1 MRRLMKPDYRNTSYY
16 AHEHKKVWDSVLLDD
31 MSDLSKWSIRPH
43 LSINHDPADKRGI
56 DTGTLLK
63 AERDGFSCARLIS
76 DTDCIEKNEDYGRG
90 WGLATLFRDCENADW
105 FGYNRLRFRVFP
117 DFPGFKV
124 ATMCIYLYTDGP
136 DETRMPNDMTRE
148 GLHFV
153 CLENRKWN
161 IVTWEFPEL
170 VRDKVKGFS
179 FQYRLQG
186 AEPGA
191 GNHVSLDFAE
201 VRLERVDA
209 DHQRGWEPKEGEI
222 CFSHVGYLLDVKKT
236 AIGKGIQAESFQV
249 IRSGDGLTVFCGNV
263 ETVTEKTGRYQLLDF
278 SGLKEPGRYFIKA
291 GEKITRPFS
300 IGRDVWRDTIVK
312 TLNFF
317 YGERCGF
324 IVPGVHDL
332 CHGDLQCSHNGVTKV
347 INGGWHDAGDLSQ
360 GLGNTAEAVYA
371 MLCLMEKAKAKG
383 DRELYELLL
392 DEARWGADW
401 VLKTRFGDGYR
412 ASWICMDFWT
422 KGLLGDYDDIIH
434 QAVRTIQGNLLCAGV
449 EAKMALAFLEEDP
462 VFAEYA
468 LTAAKEDFTWALEDM
483 KNEGNHNLVNAAQGC
498 ISAALLY
505 QATGDHAY
513 LETGEDFALYV
524 TQCQETEQP
533 GWDIPLYGFFYETSD
548 HKKIV
553 HSQHSSREHL
563 PMTALAMINGISPKA
578 EYLSCMEGYGAYIK
592 KAASFTEPYAMIP
605 ASIYRLDEVI
615 EGDCSTWFGCPTAQ
629 MAREQIQNGVRLS
642 EGVYLRLFPVW
653 YSFRGNSG
661 IQLSQAKGILAC
673 ANALKDR
680 ELLEIVTRSLEWQVG
695 RNPFNQS
702 LVWGEGYNYTPQY
715 SAMSGDLVGSF
726 SVGVESQRN
735 EDIPYYPDAAC
746 YNYKEV
752 WVFPAMV
759 FLSIM
764 AEYDPQQEG

>member
-1 MRRLMKPDYRNTSYY
+1 MRRLLKPDYRNTSYY
-16 AHEHKKVWDSVLLDD
+16 AHAHKDVLDSVLLDD
-31 MSDLSKWSIRPH
+31 MRDLSKWSVRPH
-43 LSINHDPADKRGI
+43 LSINNDPADERGI
-56 DTGTLLK
+56 DTGTLSK
-63 AERDGFSCARLIS
+63 ADRDGIPCARLTS
-76 DTDCIEKNEDYGRG
+76 ATDCTEKNVDYGRG
-90 WGLATLFRDCENADW
+90 WGLATLFRDCESADW
-105 FGYNRLRFRVFP
+105 SGYNRLRFQVFP

-136 DETRMPNDMTRE
+136 DETRMPNDVTRE

-153 CLENRKWN
+153 CLENQKWN
-161 IVTWEFPEL
+161 TVTWEFPEL

-191 GNHVSLDFAE
+191 GNQVSLDFAE
-201 VRLERVDA
+201 VRLEKVDA

-222 CFSHVGYLLDVKKT
+222 CFSHVGYLPKVKKT
-236 AIGKGIQAESFQV
+236 AIGKGLRAEAFEV
-249 IRSGDGLTVFCGNV
+249 IRSGDGLAVFRGKV
-263 ETVTEKTGRYQLLDF
+263 EKKKEQTGEYQLLDF
-278 SGLKEPGRYFIKA
+278 SGLQEPGRYFIKA

-300 IGRDVWRDTIVK
+300 IGKDVWRDTIVK
-312 TLNFF
+312 ALNFF
-317 YGERCGF
+317 YGERCGYL
-324 IVPGVHDL
+324 VPGVHDV

-360 GLGNTAEAVYA
+360 GLGNTAEATYA
-371 MLCLMEKAKAKG
+371 MLCLMEKAKAQG

-434 QAVRTIQGNLLCAGV
+434 QAARHVQGNLLCAGV
-449 EAKMALAFLEEDP
+449 EAKMAIALREEDP
-462 VFAEYA
+462 VFAGYA
-468 LTAAKEDFTWALEDM
+468 LTAAKEDFAWAMEDM
-483 KNEGNHNLVNAAQGC
+483 EKGEGRNLVYAAQGC
-498 ISAALLY
+498 ISAVLLY
-505 QATGDHAY
+505 QATGDQAY
-513 LETGEDFALYV
+513 RKAGEDFALYV
-524 TQCQETEQP
+524 TQCQQAEEP
-533 GWDIPLYGFFYETSD
+533 DWEIPLYGFFYED
-548 HKKIV
+548 AGHKRIV

-563 PMTALAMINGISPKA
+563 PMTALAMINGISPRA
-578 EYLSCMEGYGAYIK
+578 EYLSCMERYGAYIK
-592 KAASFTEPYAMIP
+592 KAAAFTEPYAMVP
-605 ASIYRLDEVI
+605 ASIYRLEEVV
-615 EGDCSTWFGCPTAQ
+615 EGDSSTWFSCPTAEV
-629 MAREQIQNGVRLS
+629 AKEQIQNGIRLS

-673 ANALKDR
+673 ANALRDK
-680 ELLEIVTRSLEWQVG
+680 ELFEIVTRALEWQVG

-702 LVWGEGYNYTPQY
+702 LVWGEGYHYTPQY

-752 WVFPAMV
+752 WVFPAMG
-759 FLSIM
+759 FLNIM
-764 AEYDPQQEG
+764 AEYDTEE